1 MRTLTRRAL
10 PVLRRPAVAA
20 GLLGLLVLLLLV
32 TFPGLVTGHD
42 PETQNLSARLVP
54 PAWLDGGSTEHLL
67 GTDHLGRDVAARTLY
82 GGRVSLLVGFV
93 AATAASVLGIA
104 LGLLAGYRGGW
115 LERVVAEA
123 ANVWLAFPFLVLA
136 IATVAVVGSDL
147 TVLVVLLAIAAW
159 VTPTSIT
166 RAATASLRGEDYV
179 QAAIGMGA
187 SDGWI
192 LRRHV
197 LRSVLAPNL
206 VVWTLTVGTLV
217 VIEGALSFLGLG
229 VRPPTA
235 SWGNMLSDGR
245 AYLETAWWLVAF
257 PGVALTATVAFTN
270 LLGDGLRD
278 ALDVRT
284 ESR

>member
-1 MRTLTRRAL
+1 M
-10 PVLRRPAVAA
+10 LRRPAVAI
-20 GLLGLLVLLLLV
+20 GLGGLVLLLLLV
-32 TFPGLVTGHD
+32 AFPELLTRHD
-42 PETQNLSARLVP
+42 PDAQDLAHRLAP
-54 PAWLDGGSTEHLL
+54 PFWLDGGTGSHLL
-67 GTDHLGRDVAARTLY
+67 GTDHLGRDVLARTLY

-93 AATAASVLGIA
+93 SATAASVLGIV

-115 LERVVAEA
+115 FDRLVIETS
-123 ANVWLAFPFLVLA
+123 NVWLAFPFLVLA
-136 IATVAVVGSDL
+136 IATVAVVGSDV

-166 RAATASLRGEDYV
+166 RATTASLRGEDYV

-192 LRRHV
+192 LRKHV
-197 LRSVLAPNL
+197 LRSVLPANL

-217 VIEGALSFLGLG
+217 VIEGAMSFLGLG

-235 SWGNMLSDGR
+235 SWGSMLNDGR
-245 AYLETAWWLVAF
+245 AYLETAWWLVVF
-257 PGVALTATVAFTN
+257 PGAALTATVALTN

-284 ESR
+284 ETR

>member
-1 MRTLTRRAL
+1 MSRL
-10 PVLRRPAVAA
+10 LRRPAVAV
-20 GLLGLLVLLLLV
+20 GLGGLLVLLVLV
-32 TFPGLVTGHD
+32 TFPGLLTDHD
-42 PETQNLSARLVP
+42 PNTQTLSQRLVP
-54 PAWLDGGSTEHLL
+54 PAWMAGGTSDHLL
-67 GTDHLGRDVAARTLY
+67 GTDHLGRDITARTLH

-93 AATAASVLGIA
+93 AATAASVLGIL

-115 LERVVAEA
+115 VDRVVTEA
-123 ANVWLAFPFLVLA
+123 GNVWLAFPFLVLA

-147 TVLVVLLAIAAW
+147 SVLVVLLAIAAW
-159 VTPTSIT
+159 VTPTAIT

-187 SDGWI
+187 GDTWI

-235 SWGNMLSDGR
+235 SWGSMLNDGR
-245 AYLETAWWLVAF
+245 AYLETAWWLVVF
-257 PGVALTATVAFTN
+257 PGAALTITVALTN

>member
-1 MRTLTRRAL
+1 MTRL
-10 PVLRRPAVAA
+10 LRRPAVLVGLG
-20 GLLGLLVLLLLV
+20 GLLTLLALV
-32 TFPGLVTGHD
+32 TFPGVVTDHG
-42 PETQNLSARLVP
+42 PNTQILSQRLVP
-54 PAWLDGGSTEHLL
+54 PAWMDGGSSAHLL
-67 GTDHLGRDVAARTLY
+67 GTDHLGRDIAARTLY

-93 AATAASVLGIA
+93 SATAASILGIL
-104 LGLLAGYRGGW
+104 LGLMAGYRGGW
-115 LERVVAEA
+115 VDRVVSEVG
-123 ANVWLAFPFLVLA
+123 NVWLAFPFLVLA

-159 VTPTSIT
+159 VTPTAIT

-187 SDGWI
+187 SDTWI
-192 LRRHV
+192 LRTHI
-197 LRSVLAPNL
+197 LRTVMAPNL

-235 SWGNMLSDGR
+235 SWGSMLNDGR

-257 PGVALTATVAFTN
+257 PGIALTLTVALTN

-284 ESR
+284 ET